1 MKQEL
6 SSQILPPTH
15 PLSILVRK
23 VASRILQHSHLGRIR
38 GESPATPP
46 THFISPHFGHDPND
60 QGDTSQAWHP
70 SDDYGSA
77 ARDTYGPE
85 KEWDVVVV
93 NDEKV
98 INAMATPGDF
108 LPSLGLYLILRDLNL
123 IFF

>member
-15 PLSILVRK
+15 PLSIFVRK

-38 GESPATPP
+38 GESPPQP
-46 THFISPHFGHDPND
+46 TNFIPPHFDHD
-60 QGDTSQAWHP
+60 QGDVWHP
-70 SDDYGSA
+70 TDDYGSA

-93 NDEKV
+93 NDESV

-108 LPSLGLYLILRDLNL
+108 RPLYYRYLLRERERE
-123 IFF
+123 I